1 MEEATAADDIVII
14 NHGEIV
20 AHGTPEQLKD
30 EHCHDIFSFVPTDAS
45 AAESVLRERGIQF
58 TEDKGVYTV
67 TLRRTADSVPIIA
80 ALGDLIDSMQVRS
93 GTLDE
98 AFIDITEADE

>member
-1 MEEATAADDIVII
+1 M
-14 NHGEIV
+14 
-20 AHGTPEQLKD
+20 
-30 EHCHDIFSFVPTDAS
+30 
-45 AAESVLRERGIQF
+45 
-58 TEDKGVYTV
+58 YTV